1 MTTKTILK
9 TIGNHLWDNLYTYL
23 FVISFFINISLFNY
37 YENSEYCKMQI
48 EHYSS
53 LYATSLIMDEPT
65 KEDSLAA
72 FDRFN
77 DLDFAELMYKIRVQS
92 YKDTLN
98 GWIEVNQ
105 SIKPFPFN

>member
-9 TIGNHLWDNLYTYL
+9 TIGKHLWDNLYTYL
-23 FVISFFINISLFNY
+23 FAISFFINISLFNY
-37 YENSEYCKMQI
+37 YEKSEYCKMQI
-48 EHYSS
+48 EHYSA
-53 LYATSLIMDEPT
+53 LYKQELLMNEVTH
-65 KEDSLAA
+65 EDSLAA

-77 DLDFAELMYKIRVQS
+77 DPDYAELMYKLRVLS

-105 SIKPFPFN
+105 SIKPFPFD